1 MTRPTLQDRIEYAA
15 VIVFVRLMRL
25 LPVRASLSLAGRLG
39 RLAFDVLGFRR
50 SVTVRNLEKHLPESM
65 ARAGYTHIGRMS
77 YVQLGMALAEFARLP
92 YVDQAYIEDNVTVE
106 GLDHLDSVLAG
117 GKGAV
122 LVTGHFG
129 SWELM
134 GCVLVRLGY
143 PVTFVVG
150 IQRNPLVQDLMN
162 RIRRASGIDVIELT
176 STLAIVRRLKANRF
190 VAFLSDQD
198 AGRSGVFVDFMG
210 QPASTPPGAAHL
222 AMLSGAAIVAG
233 FITRIDGLKQHIVI
247 EAPIY
252 PGPADRG
259 QVGAVKLTQAYTNI
273 IEAYIRRC
281 PDHWLWAHRRWKTS
295 APG

>member
-15 VIVFVRLMRL
+15 VIVFVHLMRL
-25 LPVRASLSLAGRLG
+25 LPARVSLRLAGWLG

-50 SVTVRNLEKHLPESM
+50 SVTVSNLERHLPESGV
-65 ARAGYTHIGRMS
+65 RAGYTHVGRMS
-77 YVQLGMALAEFARLP
+77 YVHFGMALAEFARLP
-92 YVDQAYIEDNVTVE
+92 YVDRAYIEENVTVE
-106 GLDHLDSVLAG
+106 GLEHLDSVLAG

-176 STLAIVRRLKANRF
+176 STLTIMRRLKANRF

-198 AGRSGVFVDFMG
+198 AGHRGVFVEFLG
-210 QPASTPPGAAHL
+210 QAASTPPGAAHL
-222 AMLSGAAIVAG
+222 AMLSGAAIVPG
-233 FITRIDGLKQHIVI
+233 FITRVDGLKQQIVI

-252 PGPADRG
+252 PDPASRG
-259 QVGAVKLTQAYTNI
+259 SAGAVALTQAYTSA
-273 IEAYIRRC
+273 IEAYVGRY
-281 PDHWLWAHRRWKTS
+281 PDHWLWAHRRWKTG

>member
-1 MTRPTLQDRIEYAA
+1 
-15 VIVFVRLMRL
+15 MRL
-25 LPVRASLSLAGRLG
+25 LPARVSLRLAGWLG

-50 SVTVRNLEKHLPESM
+50 SVTVSNLERHLPESI
-65 ARAGYTHIGRMS
+65 AQAGYTHVGRMS
-77 YVQLGMALAEFARLP
+77 YVHFGMALAEFARLP
-92 YVDQAYIEDNVTVE
+92 YVDEVYIDENVTVE
-106 GLDHLDSVLAG
+106 GLGHLDSVLAR

-176 STLAIVRRLKANRF
+176 STLTIIRRLKANRF

-198 AGRSGVFVDFMG
+198 AGRRGVFIEFLG

-222 AMLSGAAIVAG
+222 AMSSGAAIVPG
-233 FITRIDGLKQHIVI
+233 FIARVDGLKQHIVI

-252 PGPADRG
+252 PDPASCGRA
-259 QVGAVKLTQAYTNI
+259 GAVTLTQAYTST
-273 IEAYIRRC
+273 IEAYVRRY
-281 PDHWLWAHRRWKTS
+281 PDHWLWAHRRWKTG